1 MPLIKQKFIYR
12 SDLKDNPSVH
22 YLFGD
27 NICRKGFGG
36 QAKEMRGERN
46 AIGVATK
53 KLPSQFNDSYF
64 SDVHYELWCN
74 VIKNDLMP
82 AFEILEAGGIV
93 VLPSDGL
100 GTGLSELPT
109 RAPRTNEFLEKLLTK
124 MKEIK

>member
-1 MPLIKQKFIYR
+1 
-12 SDLKDNPSVH
+12 
-22 YLFGD
+22 
-27 NICRKGFGG
+27 
-36 QAKEMRGERN
+36 
-46 AIGVATK
+46 
-53 KLPSQFNDSYF
+53 
-64 SDVHYELWCN
+64 
-74 VIKNDLMP
+74 MP